1 MTLHNIISHQ
11 QGADRQTVKGLI
23 MTNDTLS
30 REGLIQELQNISEQL
45 ARLAEGGVSPD
56 NMSQELEALSMR
68 VAYLMRELNGSDTSS
83 KGEAKSKVVLVVDD
97 NDEFRLFIRR
107 ALELSDFNVIE
118 ASGGEEALAVIREK
132 PSLDLVVCDVILPGM
147 KGPELMRKI
156 RDQFPDTK
164 VIFMSGYI
172 AEDIVNQ
179 DVEKILA
186 SGGFF
191 LQKPFPTREL
201 LEVVHEMLDV

>member
-1 MTLHNIISHQ
+1 
-11 QGADRQTVKGLI
+11 
-23 MTNDTLS
+23 
-30 REGLIQELQNISEQL
+30 
-45 ARLAEGGVSPD
+45 
-56 NMSQELEALSMR
+56 MR
-68 VAYLMRELNGSDTSS
+68 VAYLIREFDGSDTSS
-83 KGEAKSKVVLVVDD
+83 KGGPKSKVVLVVDD

-107 ALELSDFNVIE
+107 ALDLSDFNVIE
-118 ASGGEEALAVIREK
+118 ASDGEEALAVIREK